1 VGQGLTPEIQRSR
14 SMPQSEN
21 VTKGGKPTVK
31 VRHCA
36 RSICGFFDLRSTEMD
51 QIDNIERKAAFLE
64 NVIATDPANDFL
76 NSADRRADAK
86 RSQLIC
92 VSHS

>member
-1 VGQGLTPEIQRSR
+1 MAFEGCVGWERLMLVAE
-14 SMPQSEN
+14 
-21 VTKGGKPTVK
+21 GGKPTVK

-92 VSHS
+92 VSH